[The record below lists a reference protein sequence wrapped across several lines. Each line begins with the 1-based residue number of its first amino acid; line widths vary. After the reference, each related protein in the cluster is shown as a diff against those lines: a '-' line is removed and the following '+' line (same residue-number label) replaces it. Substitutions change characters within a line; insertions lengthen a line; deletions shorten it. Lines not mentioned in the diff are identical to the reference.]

1 MRKFLKINS
10 SIKVRIGVKSII
22 VPVPKSSESR
32 NKLSILDQVR
42 LNNADWLIVDHLTT
56 LTWKNLCITE
66 LSTKFI
72 QIQGWLLLKFFIC
85 LCNQL
90 SSFSWLSTSS
100 ICAIAVA
107 INIKNF

>member
-66 LSTKFI
+66 LSTKIHSNTRLAASQVFHMFTPSI
-72 QIQGWLLLKFFIC
+72 KF
-85 LCNQL
+85 L
-90 SSFSWLSTSS
+90 
-100 ICAIAVA
+100 
-107 INIKNF
+107 

>member
-66 LSTKFI
+66 LSTKIHSNTRLAASQVFHMFMQSI
-72 QIQGWLLLKFFIC
+72 KFF
-85 LCNQL
+85 
-90 SSFSWLSTSS
+90 
-100 ICAIAVA
+100 
-107 INIKNF
+107 